1 MAENKEK
8 QVSGE
13 NKTPNPNELVPYTPF
28 YDGNE
33 YKDDIVAIINGKSFT
48 LKRGQTH
55 MIPRYVYD
63 VIVDKER
70 HRAKTNEFNR
80 AQQEAFA
87 ASSKNI

>member
-1 MAENKEK
+1 M
-8 QVSGE
+8 SGE
-13 NKTPNPNELVPYTPF
+13 NKTPNPNELVSYTPF

-33 YKDDIVAIINGKSFT
+33 YNDDIVAIINGKSFT

-63 VIVDKER
+63 VIVGKER
-70 HRAKTNEFNR
+70 HRAKANEFNR
-80 AQQEAFA
+80 AQQEALA

>member
-8 QVSGE
+8 QVSEE
-13 NKTPNPNELVPYTPF
+13 NKTPNPNELVSYTPF
-28 YDGNE
+28 YDGND
-33 YKDDIVAIINGKSFT
+33 YKDDIVAIINGKKFT

-63 VIVDKER
+63 VIIDKER
-70 HRAKTNEFNR
+70 HRAKTNDFNR

>member
-13 NKTPNPNELVPYTPF
+13 NKTPNPNELVSYKPF
-28 YDGNE
+28 YDGKE
-33 YKDDIVAIINGKSFT
+33 YKDDIVVIINGKEFL

-55 MIPRYVYD
+55 VIPRYVYD
-63 VIVDKER
+63 VIIDKER
-70 HRAKTNEFNR
+70 HRAKANEFNR